1 MYTLSRETWTTKN
14 MVKIS
19 VLGVISVVLMIFDI
33 SSWFAPPFLKLDIAD
48 LPSLIGAFAMGPMA
62 GVIIQLLKN
71 ILHVLVEG
79 SITGGVGEL
88 SNFLVGSIFAYT
100 AGYIYY
106 KKKNFKNAVIG
117 LVVGVITMTLFAT
130 LSNYFVIFP
139 LYAKIFGWPMEK
151 LIGMGSA
158 VNRFVVDYKTLIL
171 FAVVPFNILKGIV
184 VSSVTLLLYK
194 KVSPILHK

>member
-62 GVIIQLLKN
+62 GVIVQLLKN